1 MPMTVTLAKEG
12 HFHGSGIWIADEQSG
27 FLTCIICHGAAFR
40 VIMDEDSPEQPI
52 GYGCIDCGWL
62 MMKDGVEG

>member
-1 MPMTVTLAKEG
+1 MTMQVTLAKTG
-12 HFHGSGIWIADEQSG
+12 YFAGAGRFIAGERSG
-27 FLTCIICHGAAFR
+27 FLTCNRCHGAAFR